1 MFCVIY
7 GWFHWGRNPPGFA
20 KNGVTGVALGA
31 VGEIPAAAVESMPQG
46 MLAGLM
52 RRNGESWGN
61 LLLRL
66 DEAVMQSVVENRVIS
81 DLHV

>member
-1 MFCVIY
+1 MDD
-7 GWFHWGRNPPGFA
+7 GGQ
-20 KNGVTGVALGA
+20 VTMGA
-31 VGEIPAAAVESMPQG
+31 VGEIRAAAVASMPQG

-52 RRNGESWGN
+52 RRNGESWSN

-81 DLHV
+81 DLHA

>member
-1 MFCVIY
+1 MERSLWGPVVGRKNMMFF
-7 GWFHWGRNPPGFA
+7 GSDAGGQR
-20 KNGVTGVALGA
+20 
-31 VGEIPAAAVESMPQG
+31 AAGLYASMPQG
-46 MLAGLM
+46 MFAGLM

-66 DEAVMQSVVENRVIS
+66 DEAVVKSVVENRVIS

>member
-1 MFCVIY
+1 
-7 GWFHWGRNPPGFA
+7 
-20 KNGVTGVALGA
+20 
-31 VGEIPAAAVESMPQG
+31 

-52 RRNGESWGN
+52 RRNGESWSS

-66 DEAVMQSVVENRVIS
+66 DDAVMQSVVENRVIS